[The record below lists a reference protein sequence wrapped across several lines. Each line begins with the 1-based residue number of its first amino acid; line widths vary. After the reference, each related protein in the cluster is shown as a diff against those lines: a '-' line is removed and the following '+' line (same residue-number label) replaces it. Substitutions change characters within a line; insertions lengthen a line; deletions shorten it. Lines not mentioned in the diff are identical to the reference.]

1 MDIRRTGGFAVRCG
15 HRQARR
21 GVNVVEVTIVVVLF
35 AVAGGLLV
43 LGLVKQGR
51 GSFSPGRKLDSTALS
66 DYAKYLHL
74 SLNDRASAKRELNS
88 LRMEQ
93 GSDVLQWLVR
103 REVMKT
109 EHAKKLAGASGREA
123 SAEQWMDA
131 TTRIDTRTACIYTCP
146 NEGSEFLRKAL
157 SKDVK
162 DGVFMCYNQHLAYKY
177 PDDGMVVLP
186 CGTIRAVLVRFV
198 DIEDIFEESQRA
210 KAVPEDGD
218 LSFYGKYPFDG
229 IARE

>member
-1 MDIRRTGGFAVRCG
+1 
-15 HRQARR
+15 
-21 GVNVVEVTIVVVLF
+21 VNVVEVTIVVVLF

-51 GSFSPGRKLDSTALS
+51 GNFFPGRQLDSTALT
-66 DYAKYLHL
+66 DYAKYLKL
-74 SLNDRASAKRELNS
+74 ALNDRSS
-88 LRMEQ
+88 LKDKLSPMRFER
-93 GSDVLQWLVR
+93 GADILQWLVQ
-103 REVMKT
+103 REFVKH
-109 EHAKKLAGASGREA
+109 EHARKLAGASGQEA
-123 SAEQWMDA
+123 SAEQWMDE

-146 NEGSEFLRKAL
+146 NEGAEFMRKAL

-177 PDDGMVVLP
+177 SDDGMVVLP
-186 CGTIRAVLVRFV
+186 CGTVRAVLVRFV
-198 DIEDIFEESQRA
+198 DIEDIFEESPRA
-210 KAVPEDGD
+210 KVVPEDGD